1 MGARKRRAKSC
12 RAHFITEE
20 NSAVLPLKVNL
31 VIIRIRAFSYRF
43 WPRGKLKWEGRCI
56 KQANTLKNKCV
67 PDLKGWGH
75 LRQGG
80 SAWSLP
86 GDWWKQSFFNRWGK
100 YLDLISGNLEI
111 SKLNQTPAIF
121 LFFSSS
127 SFSSFWFPWEAHQWK
142 TGESPSSCWCN
153 SASSHGPGGSWPE
166 LSSGGQFRRSH
177 KRKVE
182 AKTQA
187 VWAATLY
194 TLRGGKR
201 PGKGDGEVITT
212 CSFLYTPARHIH
224 LFLHLAE
231 LHHLETLQLS
241 VFLFHMGCNLTLTSI
256 NCRGGT
262 QMVLA
267 EIWPSVTH

>member
-111 SKLNQTPAIF
+111 SKLNQTPAVF
-121 LFFSSS
+121 LFF
-127 SFSSFWFPWEAHQWK
+127 FLLLLLLIPMR
-142 TGESPSSCWCN
+142 SP
-153 SASSHGPGGSWPE
+153 P
-166 LSSGGQFRRSH
+166 
-177 KRKVE
+177 VE
-182 AKTQA
+182 N
-187 VWAATLY
+187 
-194 TLRGGKR
+194 RGK
-201 PGKGDGEVITT
+201 PK
-212 CSFLYTPARHIH
+212 
-224 LFLHLAE
+224 
-231 LHHLETLQLS
+231 QLL
-241 VFLFHMGCNLTLTSI
+241 V
-256 NCRGGT
+256 
-262 QMVLA
+262 
-267 EIWPSVTH
+267 